1 MWSAGNALAPK
12 HRPIS
17 VRFRAFAAI
26 PAICFLAGCGGAQ
39 SAPTPSSSGAPSGSP
54 AGFTLTSN
62 DLAVGHWPTE
72 DTCDGSGTPPDL
84 HWTAGP
90 AGTASYALQVFDPDA
105 PNGGFTH
112 WMLANEPP
120 TLRQPTP
127 LTGVSGKNDFG
138 KEGYAGPCPPK
149 GSTHHYVVTVYAVD
163 AMLRL
168 QPRYS
173 HADFLNALNG
183 HILAQA
189 SITARYDRQA

>member
-1 MWSAGNALAPK
+1 M
-12 HRPIS
+12 
-17 VRFRAFAAI
+17 I
-26 PAICFLAGCGGAQ
+26 PAICILTGCGNA
-39 SAPTPSSSGAPSGSP
+39 STSSTPSISAAASSGVV
-54 AGFTLTSN
+54 GFAVNSN
-62 DLAVGHWPTE
+62 DLASGRWPK
-72 DTCDGSGTPPDL
+72 DATCDGADNPPDL

-90 AGTASYALQVFDPDA
+90 SATASYALQVFDPDA

-120 TLRQPTP
+120 DLRAPTP

-163 AMLRL
+163 AMLQL
-168 QPRYS
+168 QPLYS
-173 HADFLNALNG
+173 HADFLRALNA

-189 SITARYDRQA
+189 SITATYNRQA